1 MSDSKQ
7 AIFPEGG
14 PRPVGPYSPVVVSGD
29 LVFVSGHV
37 AFDPATGRIVGET
50 FEAQAHQTFKNLKRA
65 LRAAGCD
72 FSDVVKTTAF
82 ITRAEDFA
90 AFNEVYQQYVPEPY
104 PARST
109 VVAALVVEG
118 LLVEV
123 EMVATCSL
131 P

>member
-1 MSDSKQ
+1 MSDHKR

-29 LVFVSGHV
+29 IVFVSGHV
-37 AFDPATGRIVGET
+37 GFDPTTGDIVGET
-50 FEAQAHQTFKNLKRA
+50 FEAQAHQTFQNLARA
-65 LRAAGCD
+65 LEAAGCD
-72 FSDVVKTTAF
+72 FSHVVKTTAF
-82 ITRAEDFA
+82 VTRASDFA
-90 AFNEVYQQYVPEPY
+90 AFNTIYREYFTEPY

-109 VVAALVVEG
+109 VVANLVVDG

-123 EMVATCSL
+123 EVIARR

>member
-1 MSDSKQ
+1 MSDKKQ

-14 PRPVGPYSPVVVSGD
+14 PAAVGPYSPVVVSGD

-37 AFDPATGRIVGET
+37 GFDPATGGIAGET
-50 FEAQAHQTFKNLKRA
+50 IVAQTHQTFKNLERA
-65 LRAAGCD
+65 LRAAGCE
-72 FSDVVKTTAF
+72 FADVVKATAF
-82 ITRAEDFA
+82 LTRAEDFG
-90 AFNEVYQQYVPEPY
+90 AFNEIYKLYLTAPY

-109 VVAALVVEG
+109 VVAALVMEG

-123 EMVATCSL
+123 EVVARR

>member
-1 MSDSKQ
+1 MSVEKQ

-14 PRPVGPYSPVVVSGD
+14 PAPVGPYSPVVASGD

-37 AFDPATGRIVGET
+37 GFDPPTGRIVGET
-50 FEAQAHQTFKNLKRA
+50 FEAQAHQMFKNLARA
-65 LRAAGCD
+65 LHAAGCD
-72 FSDVVKTTAF
+72 FSHVLKTTAF

-90 AFNEVYQQYVPEPY
+90 EFNEIYKQYVPAPY

-123 EMVATCSL
+123 EMVARR

>member
-1 MSDSKQ
+1 MSDQKQ

-14 PRPVGPYSPVVVSGD
+14 PQPVGPYSPVVVSGD
-29 LVFVSGHV
+29 FVFVSGHV
-37 AFDPATGRIVGET
+37 GFDPATGRIVGET
-50 FEAQAHQTFKNLKRA
+50 FEAQAHQMFKNLENA

-72 FSDVVKTTAF
+72 FSHVVKTTAF

-90 AFNEVYQQYVPEPY
+90 DFNEIYTQYVPAPY

-109 VVAALVVEG
+109 VVAALVIEG

-123 EMVATCSL
+123 EMIARR

>member
-1 MSDSKQ
+1 MSNEKQ

-14 PRPVGPYSPVVVSGD
+14 PAPVGPYSPVVVSGD

-37 AFDPATGRIVGET
+37 GFDPPTGRIVGET
-50 FEAQAHQTFKNLKRA
+50 FEAQAHQTFKNLERA

-72 FSDVVKTTAF
+72 FSHVLKATAF

-90 AFNEVYQQYVPEPY
+90 EFNEIYKQYVPTPY

-123 EMVATCSL
+123 EMVARRG
-131 P
+131 

>member
-1 MSDSKQ
+1 MSDKKQ

-14 PRPVGPYSPVVVSGD
+14 PQPVGPYSPVVVSGD

-37 AFDPATGRIVGET
+37 GFDPPTGRIAGDT
-50 FEAQAHQTFKNLKRA
+50 FEAQAHQMFRNLGVA

-72 FSDVVKTTAF
+72 FADVVKTTAF
-82 ITRAEDFA
+82 LTRPEDFA
-90 AFNEVYQQYVPEPY
+90 AFNEIYKQYVPPPF

-123 EMVATCSL
+123 EMIARR

>member
-1 MSDSKQ
+1 MSDNKQ

-29 LVFVSGHV
+29 FVFVSGHV
-37 AFDPATGRIVGET
+37 GFDPATGRIVGET
-50 FEAQAHQTFKNLKRA
+50 FEAQAHQMFKNLEHA

-72 FSDVVKTTAF
+72 FSHVVKTTAF

-90 AFNEVYQQYVPEPY
+90 TFNAVYTQYVPAPY

-109 VVAALVVEG
+109 VVAALVIEG

-123 EMVATCSL
+123 EMIARR

>member
-1 MSDSKQ
+1 MSDNKQ

-14 PRPVGPYSPVVVSGD
+14 PRPAGPYSPAVVSGD

-37 AFDPATGRIVGET
+37 GFDPATGRIAGAT
-50 FEAQAHQTFKNLKRA
+50 FEEQAHQTFKNLARA
-65 LRAAGCD
+65 LAAAGCD
-72 FSDVVKTTAF
+72 FAHVVKTTAF
-82 ITRAEDFA
+82 LTRAQDFA
-90 AFNEVYQQYVPEPY
+90 TFNAIYREYFPEPY

-109 VVAALVVEG
+109 VVADLVVEG

-123 EMVATCSL
+123 EVIARR

>member
-1 MSDSKQ
+1 MSDQKQ

-29 LVFVSGHV
+29 FVFVSGHV
-37 AFDPATGRIVGET
+37 GFDPATGRIVGET
-50 FEAQAHQTFKNLKRA
+50 FEAQAHQMFKNLEHA

-72 FSDVVKTTAF
+72 FSHVVKTTAF

-90 AFNEVYQQYVPEPY
+90 AFNEIYTQYVPAPY

-109 VVAALVVEG
+109 VVAALVIEG

-123 EMVATCSL
+123 ELIARR

>member
-1 MSDSKQ
+1 MSDKKQ

-14 PRPVGPYSPVVVSGD
+14 PQPVGPYSPVVVSGD
-29 LVFVSGHV
+29 FVFVSGHV
-37 AFDPATGRIVGET
+37 GFDPPTGRIVGDT
-50 FEAQAHQTFKNLKRA
+50 FEAQAHQMFANLERA

-72 FSDVVKTTAF
+72 FSHVVKTTAF
-82 ITRAEDFA
+82 LTRAEDFA
-90 AFNEVYQQYVPEPY
+90 AFNAIYKQYVPEPY

-109 VVAALVVEG
+109 VVAALVIEG

-123 EMVATCSL
+123 EMIARR

>member
-1 MSDSKQ
+1 MSEHKR

-37 AFDPATGRIVGET
+37 GFDPATGGIVGES
-50 FEAQAHQTFKNLKRA
+50 FEAQAHQTFQNLARA
-65 LRAAGCD
+65 LEAAGCD
-72 FSDVVKTTAF
+72 FSHVVKTTAF
-82 ITRAEDFA
+82 VTRASDFA
-90 AFNEVYQQYVPEPY
+90 AFNAIYGEYFPEPY

-109 VVAALVVEG
+109 VVADLVVEG

-123 EMVATCSL
+123 EVIARR

>member
-1 MSDSKQ
+1 MSVEKQ

-14 PRPVGPYSPVVVSGD
+14 PAPVGPYSPVVTSGD

-37 AFDPATGRIVGET
+37 GFDPPTGRIVGET
-50 FEAQAHQTFKNLKRA
+50 FEAQAHQMFKNLACA
-65 LRAAGCD
+65 LQAAGCD
-72 FSDVVKTTAF
+72 FSHVLKTTAF

-90 AFNEVYQQYVPEPY
+90 EFNDIYKQYVPAPY

-123 EMVATCSL
+123 EMVARR

>member
-1 MSDSKQ
+1 MSNEKQ
-7 AIFPEGG
+7 TIFPEGG
-14 PRPVGPYSPVVVSGD
+14 PAPVGPYSPVVVSGD

-37 AFDPATGRIVGET
+37 GFDPPTGRIVGET
-50 FEAQAHQTFKNLKRA
+50 FEAQAHQTFKNLELA

-72 FSDVVKTTAF
+72 FSHVLKTTAF

-90 AFNEVYQQYVPEPY
+90 EFNKIYKQYVPAPY

-123 EMVATCSL
+123 EMVARRG
-131 P
+131 